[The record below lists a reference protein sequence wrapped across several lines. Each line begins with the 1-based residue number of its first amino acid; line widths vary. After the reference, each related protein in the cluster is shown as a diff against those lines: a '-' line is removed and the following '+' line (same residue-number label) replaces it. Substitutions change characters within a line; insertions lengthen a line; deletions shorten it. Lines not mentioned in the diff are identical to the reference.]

1 MCFFKKNKLI
11 APNLN
16 ITNHELILP
25 QKLHRKGL
33 RLDTKLIVPRNF
45 AFVLFAGGVVLDC
58 FLQGE
63 YNLTVRNLP
72 KTSKKLNLYNGN
84 FKKTK
89 KFAHVE
95 AYFINLN
102 DFDNNIWQTT
112 KKVELENKEFGV
124 YKFFASGKYNFKITF
139 PELFLQ
145 HLKSELQTITPETAK
160 TMLENSINKIIYEKL
175 YEKNYAPEKLFEL
188 DKEITADLANEIDKI
203 LKKIG
208 LHLSEFTFERTL
220 FPPKIQKELE
230 KKEFAKKLEENTSG
244 KTETNKNKF
253 VTIERTAPGS
263 KNFFKESMAP
273 YFFTE
278 DETEESQEKQ
288 KPQKVSKWIG
298 VLEQEE
304 LEKQKSF
311 VNLNTEE
318 DNN

>member
-1 MCFFKKNKLI
+1 MCFSKKNKLI

-16 ITNHELILP
+16 ITNHELIIS
-25 QKLHRKGL
+25 QKLKRKGL

-45 AFVLFAGGVVLDC
+45 AFVLYADGVVLDT

-72 KTSKKLNLYNGN
+72 KTSKKLNLFSGD

-89 KFAHVE
+89 KYAKVE
-95 AYFINLN
+95 AYFVNLN
-102 DFDNNIWQTT
+102 DFDNNIWQTL
-112 KKVELENKEFGV
+112 KKVDLENKEFGV
-124 YKFFASGKYNFKITF
+124 YKFFGSGKYNFKISY
-139 PELFLQ
+139 PELFVQ
-145 HLKSELQTITPETAK
+145 HLKSELQVITPDNAK
-160 TMLENSINKIIYEKL
+160 TMLENSINKIVFDKL

-188 DKEITADLANEIDKI
+188 DKEITDDLASEIDKV

-208 LHLSEFTFERTL
+208 IHLIEFTFERTL
-220 FPPKIQKELE
+220 FPPKMEKELE
-230 KKEFAKKLEENTSG
+230 KKEFAKKLTDDASG
-244 KTETNKNKF
+244 KTETDKSKF
-253 VTIERTAPGS
+253 VTIEKSAPGS

-278 DETEESQEKQ
+278 DETEQQTEE
-288 KPQKVSKWIG
+288 KPQKTSKWVG

-304 LEKQKSF
+304 LEKQKLF
-311 VNLNTEE
+311 VNLNSED